1 MSSSQPSRRGRLR
14 QMEAQFL
21 KALPTLL
28 HELEVAWSQTLEPAS
43 PPSALDGFIH
53 LAHSLAGTAGTLG
66 QPALGR
72 HTKEI
77 ECLAERL
84 RQTEGP
90 VRSELADRI
99 SARIRALK
107 PQSAQVAEGQETA
120 EEDGAS
126 LSGCSSWTETTDERA
141 PCLLLIENDPRVAAE
156 LSEQLGHFGWDVV
169 RCARTQVDR
178 MRDTCRPVAI
188 ISDEILTEGPSSD
201 FRLGPPAQRPATHM
215 PVIIVSE
222 RWDWDSRLAAVRTG
236 ADAYLAKPLDIHRL
250 ADLLDKLT
258 GEQSQ
263 DPYRVLILDDEV
275 RSGDYYAELLR
286 GAGMHAVAIS
296 EPRRLLDSLNEVD
309 PELILMD
316 LHMPD
321 CNGIEAAR
329 IVRQDE
335 RYTSV
340 PIVFLSGESDRQ
352 RQLSAMGTGADDFLS
367 KSIGDTYLV
376 SAVEL
381 RIARFRSLT
390 ALIRQDSLTGLLNRI
405 AFDLQVE
412 AETSRASR
420 SGSPLALAML
430 DIDHFKRIND
440 TYGHPVGDRVIKSLA
455 QLLRKRLRR
464 YDIIGRYGGEE
475 FTILMPDTPLAAAE
489 KVLNELRE
497 QFALLLLSSAG
508 DHFHC
513 TFSAGLAALDDH
525 PGQELT
531 AVADAALYEA
541 KRLGRNRVVRAGKDI
556 A

>member
-1 MSSSQPSRRGRLR
+1 
-14 QMEAQFL
+14 MEAQFL
-21 KALPTLL
+21 KELPTLL
-28 HELEVAWSQTLEPAS
+28 YELEAAWSHALEPAS

-53 LAHSLAGTAGTLG
+53 RAHSLAGTSGTLG

-90 VRSELADRI
+90 VRSELAARI
-99 SARIRALK
+99 SARIRMLK
-107 PQSAQVAEGQETA
+107 PQSPQVAEGQETA
-120 EEDGAS
+120 EEDGAA
-126 LSGCSSWTETTDERA
+126 LSGSSRTKTADGQA

-169 RCARTQVDR
+169 RCARTQLDR
-178 MRDTCRPVAI
+178 MLDARRPVAI
-188 ISDEILTEGPSSD
+188 ISDEILTEGHSSD
-201 FRLGPPAQRPATHM
+201 PRLGPSTQRLATHT
-215 PVIIVSE
+215 PVIIVSD

-236 ADAYLAKPLDIHRL
+236 ADAYLTRPLDIHRL

-258 GEQSQ
+258 GEQPQ
-263 DPYRVLILDDEV
+263 DAYRVLILDDEA
-275 RSGDYYAELLR
+275 RSGDYYAEVLR

-296 EPRRLLDSLNEVD
+296 EPRRLLDSLNEVN

-335 RYTSV
+335 RYASV

-352 RQLSAMGTGADDFLS
+352 RQLSAMGTGADDFLT
-367 KSIGDTYLV
+367 KPIGDTYLV

-420 SGSPLALAML
+420 SGSPLVLAML

-497 QFALLLLSSAG
+497 QFSLLHLSSVG
-508 DHFHC
+508 DQFHC

-525 PGQELT
+525 PSQELT

-541 KRLGRNRVVRAGKDI
+541 KRLGRNRVVCADTGI
-556 A
+556 G